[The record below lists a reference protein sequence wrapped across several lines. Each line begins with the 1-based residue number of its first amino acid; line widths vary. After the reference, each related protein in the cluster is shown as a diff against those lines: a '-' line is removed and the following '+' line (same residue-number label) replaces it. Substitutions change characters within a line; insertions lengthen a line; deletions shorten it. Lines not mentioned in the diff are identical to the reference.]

1 MLQSCNMPVYPVL
14 WVGNGIVD
22 LGENKMLKN
31 NVICITISQKTTG
44 GISMKMLLKSSIVM
58 LICLIVLCG
67 CSNKKDLVGVYMAKN
82 VSTPNDAII
91 LYEDGNCSY
100 FGDKDTK
107 WETKDDTVT
116 ITKREPDEYYID
128 VYLDNALSSAEKRS
142 IGTKCN
148 VIENVYSSTFIS
160 EESKIRVEII
170 SEKDSEQTQEALLDI
185 SGVTRTEFVVL
196 SGDVHNYKFDIID
209 NCLVSSGGSVY
220 IKQGN

>member
-1 MLQSCNMPVYPVL
+1 
-14 WVGNGIVD
+14 
-22 LGENKMLKN
+22 
-31 NVICITISQKTTG
+31 
-44 GISMKMLLKSSIVM
+44 MKMLLKSSIVM

-128 VYLDNALSSAEKRS
+128 VYLDNTLSSVEMKS

-148 VIENVYSSTFIS
+148 EIESVYSSTFIS

-170 SEKDSEQTQEALLDI
+170 SQKGSEKTQEALLDI
-185 SGVTRTEFVVL
+185 SGVTKTEFIVL
-196 SGDVHNYKFDIID
+196 PGAVHNYKFDIVD
-209 NCLVSSGGSVY
+209 NCLVNNGGSVY